1 MKILIIINDHIT
13 YRTYIDTKAFSLINK
28 NLVTYAINTTSN
40 ENNLKKIKIKNNCIK
55 FDVNKK
61 NDTLIFKI
69 SSLHFFS
76 NLSKSLSY
84 QYRFKRLLNFQVLY
98 NSNYHIIKRIYLFF
112 TNLLNKTSLWLLI
125 ILPIISLKTFR
136 FYFYRYYL
144 KKINIPNS
152 IQDYFKNNKTEKI
165 IVLIPSSGVDFTS
178 IAIDK
183 IKKEFSNV
191 RDAILIN
198 NWDNV
203 SSKGAFWHNPN
214 LTIVWGKQQKEQ
226 ARNILNIKKNIHALG
241 SPSYI
246 NFFKLREKKIKRIY
260 NFKYILFTGQS
271 LQFDEISLLKFLDK
285 IISEE
290 KIKIKIIYRPHPNRH
305 TRNCKDNFYGEKFSN
320 IIMDYDAQNYY
331 NKKESEI
338 IKNYTSIN
346 YYPSLIKNAE
356 FVIAPLTTMIIESLI
371 FYKKILI
378 IAHDDHFHY
387 TSPYKKLKNMEHLQ
401 ILKKFKEFLISYN
414 NKDLREYFN
423 TISNNMKKI
432 DKKKYN
438 IFLKNIIANPKN
450 YDSNLKRLISK
461 L

>member
-1 MKILIIINDHIT
+1 M
-13 YRTYIDTKAFSLINK
+13 
-28 NLVTYAINTTSN
+28 
-40 ENNLKKIKIKNNCIK
+40 
-55 FDVNKK
+55 
-61 NDTLIFKI
+61 
-69 SSLHFFS
+69 
-76 NLSKSLSY
+76 
-84 QYRFKRLLNFQVLY
+84 
-98 NSNYHIIKRIYLFF
+98 
-112 TNLLNKTSLWLLI
+112 
-125 ILPIISLKTFR
+125 
-136 FYFYRYYL
+136 
-144 KKINIPNS
+144 
-152 IQDYFKNNKTEKI
+152 
-165 IVLIPSSGVDFTS
+165 
-178 IAIDK
+178 
-183 IKKEFSNV
+183 
-191 RDAILIN
+191 
-198 NWDNV
+198 
-203 SSKGAFWHNPN
+203 
-214 LTIVWGKQQKEQ
+214 
-226 ARNILNIKKNIHALG
+226 
-241 SPSYI
+241 
-246 NFFKLREKKIKRIY
+246 
-260 NFKYILFTGQS
+260 
-271 LQFDEISLLKFLDK
+271 QFDEISLLKFLDK

-414 NKDLREYFN
+414 NEGLKEYFN
-423 TISNNMKKI
+423 TILNNKKKI

-438 IFLKNIIANPKN
+438 IFLKNIITNPKN
-450 YDSNLKRLISK
+450 YAFNLKRLISK